1 MDDYGRK
8 LTNQEL
14 VSRFSSCHLTPY
26 PAYPLRFKTQKH
38 CRRFFCRGNAHC
50 LCSAHFTPADQSWW
64 NTMKHMP
71 EHLNTMMQT
80 WTWCTQVVENQE
92 LKRNYI
98 DFPEQTSSLL
108 CQSFFGLWVAPVI
121 KTRLIPCQICKE
133 HQLLQLLS
141 GTNVTCRWEPCQAAW
156 TNKRGPLYS
165 TKTRME
171 IFFEQ
176 IQTNWDS
183 GKLTNF
189 TNTCALFA
197 VYHEQISDTWFDTI
211 RLRQPLKSHWD
222 FGKPKIW

>member
-92 LKRNYI
+92 LQRNYI

-108 CQSFFGLWVAPVI
+108 CQSFLAFGSP
-121 KTRLIPCQICKE
+121 
-133 HQLLQLLS
+133 QLLKLGWSLVRSARSISCFSCSQGPTSHAGGSLVRQLEPI
-141 GTNVTCRWEPCQAAW
+141 NVGRFTQQKRAWRYFSNKYKPTGIQA
-156 TNKRGPLYS
+156 NL
-165 TKTRME
+165 
-171 IFFEQ
+171 
-176 IQTNWDS
+176 
-183 GKLTNF
+183 
-189 TNTCALFA
+189 
-197 VYHEQISDTWFDTI
+197 QISPIHVPCLLFI
-211 RLRQPLKSHWD
+211 MSKFQIPGSIPLD
-222 FGKPKIW
+222 FGNP

>member
-1 MDDYGRK
+1 MGENSPIRSLFHDFHVVTWLRTRRTHFG
-8 LTNQEL
+8 
-14 VSRFSSCHLTPY
+14 SRLKST
-26 PAYPLRFKTQKH
+26 
-38 CRRFFCRGNAHC
+38 
-50 LCSAHFTPADQSWW
+50 ADASFAEAMLIVCVLLISPQQINHDETRW
-64 NTMKHMP
+64 
-71 EHLNTMMQT
+71 NTMMQT
-80 WTWCTQVVENQE
+80 WTWCTQVIENQE
-92 LKRNYI
+92 LQRNYI

-108 CQSFFGLWVAPVI
+108 CQSFFCLWVAPVI

-133 HQLLQLLS
+133 HQLLQLRLS
-141 GTNVTCRWEPCQAAW
+141 GTRVTCRWEPCQAAW

-183 GKLTNF
+183 GKLANF

-197 VYHEQISDTWFDTI
+197 VYHEQISDNWFDTI

>member
-14 VSRFSSCHLTPY
+14 VSRFSCCHLTPY

-64 NTMKHMP
+64 NTMKHDDA
-71 EHLNTMMQT
+71 NVNMM
-80 WTWCTQVVENQE
+80 
-92 LKRNYI
+92 Y
-98 DFPEQTSSLL
+98 TSRWKSRTSKKLYRFSRTNL
-108 CQSFFGLWVAPVI
+108 FIAVPKFFCLWVAPVI

-133 HQLLQLLS
+133 HQLLQLRLS
-141 GTNVTCRWEPCQAAW
+141 GTRVTCRWEPCQAAW

-183 GKLTNF
+183 GKLANF

-197 VYHEQISDTWFDTI
+197 VYHEQISDNWFDTI